1 MTQTLSALRIYLRRG
16 DTSQPKTFWQR
27 LFRKSLSTHLIQEAL
42 RAGVTHS
49 SVHLGHMGFTKSAKS
64 VSMDVTE
71 IPVTT
76 LPVCVELVGPK
87 PLLEQ
92 FARDHAKSLKDATLM
107 MLEGVHMAS
116 HLVDESD
123 VAGKPHHVEYVKAQ
137 GVTLP
142 IDHVSAE
149 GASERAMPI
158 LDGPLAS
165 PA

>member
-1 MTQTLSALRIYLRRG
+1 MYLRQG
-16 DTSQPKTFWQR
+16 DTSLPTTFWQR
-27 LFRKSLSTHLIQEAL
+27 LFRKPLATYLVQEAL

-49 SVHLGHMGFTKSAKS
+49 SVHLGHMGFAKGAKRVSA
-64 VSMDVTE
+64 DVTE

-92 FARDHAKSLKDATLM
+92 FVRDQAKHLEGATLV
-107 MLEGVHMAS
+107 MLEGVHILS
-116 HLVDESD
+116 HVVEDE
-123 VAGKPHHVEYVKAQ
+123 VPTKPHHVEYVKAK

-142 IDHVSAE
+142 VDHVEVDSTGPEAP
-149 GASERAMPI
+149 ASFSIEEI
-158 LDGPLAS
+158 GS